1 MDLGEREQG
10 ERRPDGVPPSSPLP
24 SAAER
29 ASADADA
36 PPPTAADADPAS
48 ATPDADG
55 PPPTAP
61 DADPASATRDADA
74 APPTAADAD
83 PASTTPDT
91 DAPPPTAAD
100 ADPASTTPD
109 TDAPPPTAAD
119 ADPASTTPDA
129 DAPPTDSDAAPS
141 RPSRLR
147 RFRGFFHLPR
157 TRRGL
162 AALLLV
168 LGALGTFFVVGAT
181 AVIAWTETADFCG
194 RCHTMGPELAAHAA
208 GPHSDVTC
216 GECHVGPGVDG
227 WIQAKLNGTRQLIE
241 IVLGTFP
248 EPIPPPDHDN
258 LPPPSETCLRCHSL
272 SRVATAELVTR
283 TEFTEDEANTRQFV
297 GLMIRPSG
305 GDVFDV
311 DRSVHWH
318 VLADVE
324 YIADDP
330 AAQSIRWVGVTRA
343 DGSHEEYI
351 RQDEVRVAE
360 DVAPDI
366 ERIKSQGT
374 PRQMDCISCHNRI
387 GHPLPNPRQALDQA
401 LASRTIDPTLPYIK
415 REAMRILWSDFP
427 TTSAADAEIDQ
438 LRGFYELRYPD
449 IVAGHAESINNA
461 VAELKVLYALTSTP
475 EMRVTARTYPDN
487 LGHTD
492 FAGCFRCHDGGH
504 YLVKNGAVTKTAIPS
519 SCDTCHT
526 FPQIGGAI
534 ASLPLGI
541 PPDTH
546 DDRLWVFSHRLVAT
560 SEDPGAI
567 SCGECHARDYCTNC
581 HATGAITVDHDEM
594 LTNHAK
600 VIRQT
605 GANACAYCHQPV
617 YCARC
622 HTEQVLP
629 GSAPLGRTGSIE
641 QPTGL
646 DWPLLA
652 IVNRQEAAPGS
663 SP

>member
-1 MDLGEREQG
+1 VDLGEREQG
-10 ERRPDGVPPSSPLP
+10 ERRPDGVPPPSPLP

-29 ASADADA
+29 ASADAEA
-36 PPPTAADADPAS
+36 PSTSPDADPAS
-48 ATPDADG
+48 TSPDADAA
-55 PPPTAP
+55 PPTAP
-61 DADPASATRDADA
+61 DADPV
-74 APPTAADAD
+74 
-83 PASTTPDT
+83 
-91 DAPPPTAAD
+91 
-100 ADPASTTPD
+100 
-109 TDAPPPTAAD
+109 
-119 ADPASTTPDA
+119 
-129 DAPPTDSDAAPS
+129 PTDSDAAPS

-208 GPHSDVTC
+208 GPHSDVSC

-227 WIQAKLNGTRQLIE
+227 WINAKLNGTRQLIE

-248 EPIPPPDHDN
+248 EPIPPPDHDS
-258 LPPPSETCLRCHSL
+258 LPPPTETCLRCHSL
-272 SRVATAELVTR
+272 DRVGTAALVTR
-283 TEFTEDEANTRQFV
+283 TEYTEDETSTRQFI
-297 GLMIRPSG
+297 GLLIRPGG

-318 VLADVE
+318 VLADVQFRANDE
-324 YIADDP
+324 AG
-330 AAQSIRWVGVTRA
+330 QSIRWVGVTRQ
-343 DGSHEEYI
+343 DGTYEEYI
-351 RQDEVRVAE
+351 RQDEIRVAE
-360 DVAPDI
+360 DVEPDLQ
-366 ERIKSQGT
+366 RIKSET
-374 PRQMDCISCHNRI
+374 EAKPMDCITCHNRV
-387 GHPLPNPRQALDQA
+387 GHPLPNPRRSLDQA
-401 LASRTIDPTLPYIK
+401 LASDDIDPELPYIK
-415 REAMRILWSDFP
+415 REGMRILWSDFDSV
-427 TTSAADAEIDQ
+427 SAADAEIDR
-438 LRGFYELRYPD
+438 LRDFYQLRYPE
-449 IVAGHAESINNA
+449 VAAAKPAAINNA
-461 VAELKVLYALTSTP
+461 IAELKVLYRLTSTP
-475 EMRVTARTYPDN
+475 EMRVTAQTYPDN

-504 YLVKNGAVTKTAIPS
+504 FLVENGAVTKTAIPS

-534 ASLPLGI
+534 ASLPLGV
-541 PPDTH
+541 PPETH
-546 DDRLWVFSHRLVAT
+546 DDRLWVFNHRLIAEGV
-560 SEDPGAI
+560 DPGTN
-567 SCGECHARDYCTNC
+567 SCGECHARDYCSNC

-600 VIRQT
+600 VIRLT

-641 QPTGL
+641 RPTGL
-646 DWPLLA
+646 NWPLLA
-652 IVNRQEAAPGS
+652 IVNRQEAVPGS
-663 SP
+663 AP